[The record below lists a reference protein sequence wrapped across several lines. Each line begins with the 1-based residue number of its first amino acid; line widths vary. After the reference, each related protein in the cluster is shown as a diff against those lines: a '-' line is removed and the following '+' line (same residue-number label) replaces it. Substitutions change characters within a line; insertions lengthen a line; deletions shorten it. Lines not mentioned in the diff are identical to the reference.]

1 MSSGNAIMPTARAVA
16 GETTAELTVAVHLAS
31 LDPLDTLV
39 DRVRPLAAHS
49 VDALEVAAA
58 LEATGVTD
66 RVARVWFGFT
76 DVFELAEEV
85 RRRAPATDW
94 PAKPAPRRRSAPWR
108 DVSHGL
114 IYLMPAAI
122 FPAAVAGLGG
132 RVAFVMAIVLTA
144 AVGWVYSGVV
154 AWRAYHLI
162 GDARPHPAQ
171 RLLLWAALAAMPIGA
186 AVAGAVVVVT
196 GANPV
201 VVLLAAGAMAYQI
214 AITILVIHRREALV
228 LAAVAPVLAA
238 GVAYLVAG
246 GNLRQLALAAGVASV
261 GCLFGLALW
270 ETLARR
276 APVPAPGAPI
286 RSGRRRELVMVFAY
300 TALSA
305 AFFLY
310 PQVSHLANQFDVAM
324 ALLPV
329 IAGMGVVEWRSH
341 RFADDA
347 RALLSR
353 VTHPRQFAGRIWL
366 VLLNGLSICFGV
378 VGLLAVALL
387 GVLAATGRYTA
398 ASAFMAAAGVLLA
411 GAYFL
416 GFLLANL
423 GRYRVLCVNLVL
435 GLAAYEIA
443 RIALPGVLGNT
454 YAFRIAAATLLVLNL
469 IGLMGVL
476 GDARRHR

>member
-1 MSSGNAIMPTARAVA
+1 MPTARAVA
-16 GETTAELTVAVHLAS
+16 GEATAELMVAVYLGS
-31 LDPLDTLV
+31 RDPLDTLV
-39 DRVRPLAAHS
+39 DRVRPLAARS
-49 VDALEVAAA
+49 VDALEIAAA

-85 RRRAPATDW
+85 RRRAAPAADLSD
-94 PAKPAPRRRSAPWR
+94 KPAQRPRTAPWR
-108 DVSHGL
+108 DVSHGV

-122 FPAAVAGLGG
+122 FPAAVSGLGG

-144 AVGWVYSGVV
+144 AVGWVYSGVI

-162 GDARPHPAQ
+162 GEARPHSAQ
-171 RLLLWAALAAMPIGA
+171 RLLFWAALCAVPLGA
-186 AVAGAVVVVT
+186 AVAGAVVAVT
-196 GANPV
+196 GVNPL
-201 VVLLAAGAMAYQI
+201 VVLLAAGAMAYQM
-214 AITILVIHRREALV
+214 AVTILVIHRGEALV
-228 LAAVAPVLAA
+228 LAAVAPALVA
-238 GVAYLVAG
+238 GVAYLIAG

-261 GCLFGLALW
+261 GCLFGLALR
-270 ETLARR
+270 ETLVRR
-276 APVPAPGAPI
+276 TPAEPSGSPI
-286 RSGRRRELVMVFAY
+286 RSDRRELLMVFAY

-310 PQVSHLANQFDVAM
+310 PQVAHLTTQFDVVLAV
-324 ALLPV
+324 LPV

-341 RFADDA
+341 RFAEDA
-347 RALLSR
+347 RELLSR
-353 VTHPRQFAGRIWL
+353 VAHPRQFAARIWL
-366 VLLNGLSICFGV
+366 VLLYGLCTCFGV

-387 GVLAATGRYTA
+387 GVLAATGRYTE

-435 GLAAYEIA
+435 GLAAYELA
-443 RIALPGVLGNT
+443 SIALPGVLGDT

-469 IGLMGVL
+469 VGLIGVL
-476 GDARRHR
+476 GHARRHR